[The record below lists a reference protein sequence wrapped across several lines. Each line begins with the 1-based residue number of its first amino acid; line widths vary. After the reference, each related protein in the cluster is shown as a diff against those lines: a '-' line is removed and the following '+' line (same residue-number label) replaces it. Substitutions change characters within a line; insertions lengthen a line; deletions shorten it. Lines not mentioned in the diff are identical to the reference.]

1 MFKKVKADDEIA
13 QMLQIIN
20 NNCDEAKTIREAIKK
35 LEAPTSIQEST
46 PVAAKLTI
54 TPVILNKDSIETDYI
69 EDPDNN
75 NDELNSIISEYIKMV
90 EPTPEELLC
99 ILPEID
105 SNDFSSVIYRLI
117 IESRKEIIEMT
128 KLKVETK
135 KTSDAS
141 DISEINNLI
150 ENEKRKIRLLEVL
163 LNEEK
168 EQEEQEEEKKNNIIL
183 APNQSGGI
191 FIFDDLDK
199 IPFDFYGDIYDAI
212 QAIIEN
218 KSKNETK
225 SKNKKIL
232 KTRSYVS
239 GGFRQK
245 RTNDIRVVYRRLNKD
260 TYAILY
266 ILIKKDYTS
275 SIYLERLIK
284 RLKDYKQVEHN
295 IKANLNNPEF
305 LDANAQSMEE
315 LWSKLGK
322 NKLVAKKMK
331 KDRIS

>member
-1 MFKKVKADDEIA
+1 MFKKVNEDDEIA
-13 QMLQIIN
+13 QMLQIIKD
-20 NNCDEAKTIREAIKK
+20 NCDKAKTIRGAIKK
-35 LEAPTSIQEST
+35 LEASTSIQEST
-46 PVAAKLTI
+46 PVAEELTI

-69 EDPDNN
+69 EDPDDN

-128 KLKVETK
+128 KLKVEAK

-141 DISEINNLI
+141 DVSEINNLI
-150 ENEKRKIRLLEVL
+150 ENENRKIRLLEVL

-183 APNQSGGI
+183 APDKNGDI
-191 FIFDDLDK
+191 FIFNDLDK
-199 IPFDFYGDIYDAI
+199 IPSDFYGDIYDAI
-212 QAIIEN
+212 QAIIDN
-218 KSKNETK
+218 KSKNENK

-284 RLKDYKQVEHN
+284 RLKDYKGGEPN

-305 LDANAQSMEE
+305 LAANAQSMEE

-322 NKLVAKKMK
+322 SKLAAKKMK
-331 KDRIS
+331 KDSLT